1 MVKYFNGVSVE
12 SWLKKNNT
20 NKGTEVLQVSTRFK
34 LNVYVF
40 NGVRGVSQTTT
51 NIYTVLPLFKSH
63 TFNRKS
69 WNCGYL
75 KF

>member
-1 MVKYFNGVSVE
+1 MKIQKSALHCVCVRVCIFVC
-12 SWLKKNNT
+12 
-20 NKGTEVLQVSTRFK
+20 
-34 LNVYVF
+34 VF
-40 NGVRGVSQTTT
+40 NGEKGVLQITT
-51 NIYTVLPLFKSH
+51 NIYTVIPLFKSH